1 MYQYGH
7 TCIRTEMRYPGQRR
21 WRQLYRQTPQTC
33 AWNTSVEMQPTS
45 VEPTE
50 FIIVWCCFNAF
61 YFIVLF
67 SKLARVAMWM
77 LLHNYL
83 YVTNRSSSMVQVLG
97 IMSAY
102 STWKVNELSSCL
114 SSLLAYILFHGSWNK
129 ASPCHESSD
138 PLIIRLVLDV
148 SYFGQKVFASSI
160 DNVNK

>member
-1 MYQYGH
+1 
-7 TCIRTEMRYPGQRR
+7 MRCPGQRR
-21 WRQLYRQTPQTC
+21 WRQLYRQRPQTC
-33 AWNTSVEMQPTS
+33 VWNTSVEMQPTS

-67 SKLARVAMWM
+67 SKLARVFCDSYVNAST
-77 LLHNYL
+77 HYL

-97 IMSAY
+97 IRSAY

-114 SSLLAYILFHGSWNK
+114 SSLLAYILLHGSWNE

-148 SYFGQKVFASSI
+148 SYFSQKVFASSI